1 MNSAEWRTRRGFPPS
16 EAYPHGT
23 RARYVCGCRC
33 ADCRRATADY
43 ERCRLERANA
53 AARDLPLAAPVL
65 IARSWAGGTR
75 IVKTCPG
82 ADGRPCIKRRGVRS
96 DSPGGR
102 CADCRWALLLGALVS
117 AAPARRHLIALAR
130 HAVGRR
136 SVHASSDV
144 AVTIVQEIRQ
154 GRKRRIRRQT
164 AQRILA
170 VSAQGRADHSLVP
183 AASTWTIIRRLLDEG
198 YTRGWIARALGAQR
212 PALQLGRRRVLART
226 ELRVRRLYRRLT
238 A

>member
-33 ADCRRATADY
+33 AECRRATADY

-144 AVTIVQEIRQ
+144 AETLLQEIRQ

-164 AQRILA
+164 AQRRTQGPQSDGDVIHLSNQRDEARDEVDGGHGGGVQA
-170 VSAQGRADHSLVP
+170 VSLRYSRRTRSSVRAR
-183 AASTWTIIRRLLDEG
+183 T
-198 YTRGWIARALGAQR
+198 
-212 PALQLGRRRVLART
+212 RRRPS
-226 ELRVRRLYRRLT
+226 
-238 A
+238 